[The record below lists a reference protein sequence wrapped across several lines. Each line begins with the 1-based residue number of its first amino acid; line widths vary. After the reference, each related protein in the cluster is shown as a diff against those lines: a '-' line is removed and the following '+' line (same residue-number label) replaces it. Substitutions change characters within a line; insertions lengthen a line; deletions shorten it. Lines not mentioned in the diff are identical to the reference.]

1 MGLFATLAASASSG
15 TGDDDD
21 NANAAV
27 TKTSTL
33 PTAVQLHASRR
44 VDFLAGTIDGRP
56 APVLP
61 ASASPKRRFEV
72 LSYQAVELSDASESP
87 RGGDASEQPV
97 RLLSQQQR
105 DRQGRK
111 HLRPNLGVWDCR
123 LQDGAAGGE
132 LVDKLLGQVI
142 PAASSTA
149 TLIFTV
155 DLADPTSVYPAL
167 DAMKEAVLLRY
178 GAADRAAASSGGTTR
193 LSKLRSAKFGAAPES
208 KGLPSPASAGTV
220 EGRITLAL
228 CCAVPPPPAKDAP
241 PKTFQERQAVSLVQY
256 HLHKFASEV
265 DCTLAFVRPNDDD
278 AVLQSPEETEGASKQ
293 PGGSTGGAIPSM
305 TVSKFASIVGRI
317 AHGLDPVEEGSAKGE
332 SVADGIDEA
341 REGDDPSQV
350 SSATDIEQPP
360 IHVPGGHDDDLIGSV
375 LLRNAS
381 CPGVWDAAKDDL
393 WQALPP
399 PAGSADAEAGKAGG
413 KNSAK
418 DSDAAGGT
426 AGDEAW
432 LSKLVASVPA
442 HGGGS
447 ADDTSTVRSPS
458 PSVRTT
464 RSKGGASAATGS
476 SLSKAAVGKKKSSKA
491 SSKSKND
498 DPTSFFESLMNN

>member
-27 TKTSTL
+27 AKTSTL

-87 RGGDASEQPV
+87 GGGDASEQPV

-111 HLRPNLGVWDCR
+111 HLRPNPGVWDCR
-123 LQDGAAGGE
+123 LQDGAAGGQ

-178 GAADRAAASSGGTTR
+178 GAADRAAASSGGT
-193 LSKLRSAKFGAAPES
+193 
-208 KGLPSPASAGTV
+208 
-220 EGRITLAL
+220 
-228 CCAVPPPPAKDAP
+228 PPPRNTDSNA
-241 PKTFQERQAVSLVQY
+241 QRGS
-256 HLHKFASEV
+256 ASE
-265 DCTLAFVRPNDDD
+265 RPM
-278 AVLQSPEETEGASKQ
+278 ATSSSRERSP
-293 PGGSTGGAIPSM
+293 PN
-305 TVSKFASIVGRI
+305 
-317 AHGLDPVEEGSAKGE
+317 AKWN
-332 SVADGIDEA
+332 S
-341 REGDDPSQV
+341 V
-350 SSATDIEQPP
+350 SSRSTTQP
-360 IHVPGGHDDDLIGSV
+360 
-375 LLRNAS
+375 
-381 CPGVWDAAKDDL
+381 
-393 WQALPP
+393 Q
-399 PAGSADAEAGKAGG
+399 
-413 KNSAK
+413 
-418 DSDAAGGT
+418 
-426 AGDEAW
+426 
-432 LSKLVASVPA
+432 
-442 HGGGS
+442 
-447 ADDTSTVRSPS
+447 
-458 PSVRTT
+458 
-464 RSKGGASAATGS
+464 
-476 SLSKAAVGKKKSSKA
+476 
-491 SSKSKND
+491 
-498 DPTSFFESLMNN
+498 